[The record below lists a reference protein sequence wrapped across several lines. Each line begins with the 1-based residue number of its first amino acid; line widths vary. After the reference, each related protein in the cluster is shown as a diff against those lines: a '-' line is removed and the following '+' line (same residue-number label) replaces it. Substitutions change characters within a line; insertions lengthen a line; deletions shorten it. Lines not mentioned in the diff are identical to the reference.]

1 MCYCVL
7 RPICSKSQSTGY
19 LKSYLNSS
27 ICVSCYLHVFIHFKN
42 KMGNWQ
48 YFLKIPFL
56 VDVAI
61 LIKNYL
67 LEYYCETKP
76 MPTKESKNWLEQ

>member
-1 MCYCVL
+1 
-7 RPICSKSQSTGY
+7 
-19 LKSYLNSS
+19 
-27 ICVSCYLHVFIHFKN
+27 
-42 KMGNWQ
+42 MGNWQ

-56 VDVAI
+56 LDIAI

-67 LEYYCETKP
+67 LEYNCETKP